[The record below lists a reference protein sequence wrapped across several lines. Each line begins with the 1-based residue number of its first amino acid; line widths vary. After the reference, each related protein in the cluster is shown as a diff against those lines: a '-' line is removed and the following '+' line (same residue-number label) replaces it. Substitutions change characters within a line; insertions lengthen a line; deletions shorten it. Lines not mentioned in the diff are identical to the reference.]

1 MTQIAKLLFYLFR
14 ELIFDNKDEFDI
26 KSKKFNTR
34 KFIVLILVTMSFVIN
49 LWLVHRFFIAASDI
63 SAIRKELQSTEP
75 ACQAEINL
83 ILKKSGKKPLSQ
95 SSDSR

>member
-49 LWLVHRFFIAASDI
+49 LWLIHRFFVVASDL
-63 SAIRKELQSTEP
+63 SAIRKELKSTEA

-83 ILKKSGKKPLSQ
+83 ILKNSGKKPLSQ